1 MIAEGKNAAVFVT
14 GDPISITNESTTTTD
29 NITYQIANEAKRVLD
44 AETPVVV
51 KVNGI
56 AGSTGFRLNRA
67 LGKVIFNNTR
77 SPADVITIS
86 GAYLPKS
93 LAVTAHEFSFGK
105 SVDLGDVTRFRDS
118 HKRKLPMQ
126 KYAYGTISQWD
137 VTDTFFTDALL
148 SATPKYVVF
157 DSGAEGAD
165 PRAALAYFE
174 KEEIKAAV
182 SNPQDATVS
191 FISADENV
199 G

>member
-1 MIAEGKNAAVFVT
+1 VIAEGKNAAVFVT
-14 GDPISITNESTTTTD
+14 GEPIAITGEATTTTD

-56 AGSTGFRLNRA
+56 AGSTGFKLNRA
-67 LGKVIFNNTR
+67 LGKVIFTNAR
-77 SPADVITIS
+77 SPADVVTVS

-105 SVDLGDVTRFRDS
+105 SVDIADVPRFRES
-118 HKRKLPMQ
+118 HKRKLVMQ

-137 VTDTFFTDALL
+137 VTDTFFIDALL

-182 SNPQDATVS
+182 GSPQDATVS
-191 FISADENV
+191 FISADNNIS
-199 G
+199 